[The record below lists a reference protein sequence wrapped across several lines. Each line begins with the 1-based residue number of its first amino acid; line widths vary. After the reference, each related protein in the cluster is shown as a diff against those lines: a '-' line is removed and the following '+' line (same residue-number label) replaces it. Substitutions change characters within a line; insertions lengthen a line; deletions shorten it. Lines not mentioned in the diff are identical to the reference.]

1 MRSSPTRSN
10 SKSFASGPSVAR
22 PRSQEV
28 TTALS
33 DTEDAGEGQ
42 EQDLEQAY
50 QVVEMMLADAYSR
63 GEEVQ
68 YYNLRLVRYQSYR
81 NLWRIFNDDGELIDT
96 ANLVAFRSV
105 EELAEWLND
114 YVRVEAE
121 SDD

>member
-1 MRSSPTRSN
+1 M
-10 SKSFASGPSVAR
+10 
-22 PRSQEV
+22 